1 MILDQYNIINLRTAA
16 DEDCNTS
23 ILVIYTGGTIGMDYD
38 EKGSLVPFDFEVLLE
53 KVPELTRFKFRLTML
68 VPFEPI
74 DSSNMG
80 TEHWLSMSWLI
91 EELYD
96 EFDGFVILHGTDTM
110 AYSASALSFLLQNL
124 AKPVILTGAQIP
136 ISAHRTDA
144 RENLI
149 GALEIASMQDKK
161 QQVIKTEEGKETI
174 IEQNIALVP
183 EVCVYFDNLL
193 LRGNRSKKV
202 QSLNFTAFESQNY
215 PHLAEAG
222 IFINYAKSYILPVP
236 TKRLSFKSAMDDN
249 VILWKIHPS
258 MNPKYYLPM
267 LESENLKG
275 VVLESFGS
283 GNIPTEK
290 WVIDILEKI
299 IKRGVVVVNV
309 SQCAGGYVLQG
320 HYETSHALTQI
331 GVVSGNDLTSEAA
344 LTKLMFLF
352 GSYDNEREREKII
365 ELLQT
370 PLCGEMTLF

>member
-1 MILDQYNIINLRTAA
+1 MLLDQYNIIKLQTAA
-16 DEDCNTS
+16 DADCDTS

-38 EKGSLVPFDFEVLLE
+38 ENGSLVPFDFEVLLE
-53 KVPELTRFKFRLTML
+53 KVPELTRFKFQLTML
-68 VPFEPI
+68 VPFEPV
-74 DSSNMG
+74 DSSNIG
-80 TEHWLSMSWLI
+80 TDHWLSMSWLI
-91 EELYD
+91 EELYND
-96 EFDGFVILHGTDTM
+96 FDGFVILHGTDTM
-110 AYSASALSFLLQNL
+110 AYSASAMSFLLQNL

-136 ISAHRTDA
+136 ISANRTDA

-149 GALEIASMQDKK
+149 GALEIASMQESKH
-161 QQVIKTEEGKETI
+161 QVVITEEGNEVIK
-174 IEQNIALVP
+174 EQNVALVP
-183 EVCVYFDNLL
+183 EVCIYFDNLL

-202 QSLNFTAFESQNY
+202 QTLNFTAFESENY

-222 IFINYAKSYILPVP
+222 IYINYSKSAILPIP
-236 TKRLSFKSAMDDN
+236 KGKLDFKSAMDDN

-258 MNPKYYLPM
+258 MNPNYYLPM
-267 LESENLKG
+267 LESKSLKG

-290 WVIDILEKI
+290 WIIDTLKKI
-299 IKRGVVVVNV
+299 IKRGVVVINV

-331 GVVSGNDLTSEAA
+331 GVISGNDLTSEAA
-344 LTKLMFLF
+344 LTKLMYLF
-352 GSYDNEREREKII
+352 GNYDNKTEKGKII

>member
-1 MILDQYNIINLRTAA
+1 MLLDQYNIIKLRTAA
-16 DEDCNTS
+16 DQDCKTS

-38 EKGSLVPFDFEVLLE
+38 ENGSLVPFDFEVLLE
-53 KVPELTRFKFRLTML
+53 KVPELTRFKFQLTML

-96 EFDGFVILHGTDTM
+96 KFDGFVILHGTDTM
-110 AYSASALSFLLQNL
+110 AYSASAMSFLLQNL

-136 ISAHRTDA
+136 ISANRTDA

-149 GALEIASMQDKK
+149 GALEIASMQESK
-161 QQVIKTEEGKETI
+161 QQITVAEDGNEIIK
-174 IEQNIALVP
+174 EQNVALVP
-183 EVCVYFDNLL
+183 EVCIYFDNLL
-193 LRGNRSKKV
+193 LRGNRAKKV

-215 PHLAEAG
+215 PHLAEVG

-236 TKRLSFKSAMDDN
+236 KSKLNFKSAMDDN

-267 LESENLKG
+267 LENEDLKG

-283 GNIPTEK
+283 GNIPTQE
-290 WVIDILEKI
+290 WIIDSLEKI

-320 HYETSHALTQI
+320 QYETSHALTKI
-331 GVVSGNDLTSEAA
+331 GVISGNDLTSESA
-344 LTKLMFLF
+344 LTKLMYLF
-352 GSYDNEREREKII
+352 GNYDDKTEKEKII
-365 ELLQT
+365 NLLQT